1 MHLKRVKYFILSLIF
16 ISLTSCATTKVNE
29 FHNTLAPLIE
39 QRDIS
44 GAVDFASDFYQNCDK
59 YNKLLYSLELGFLY
73 HLNGNYKESN
83 ETFEKAK
90 YIYSMK
96 DYTSTFFNDDTLLP
110 SYYLGENYEMAYA
123 NFFCALNYLKTRRLK
138 GKRDEAAVEAR
149 QVNNLFNKVKI
160 DEKNALYKDD
170 PFIRY
175 FMGLVYQN
183 AGFLNDAMV
192 SYKLALLAYANYNI
206 CDMKVPEDL
215 VNNLY
220 TIYCHYGLEQDAKS
234 LRKTYPYAKQL
245 YTNNNGTLFI
255 VNYNGLAP
263 KKVEEVVTLTFDF
276 AWANYYKTNN
286 MYRYE
291 VEREFNVHEVSA
303 AFAVYQEYYNRIKS
317 FEIEATDEQDS
328 TKKYR
333 SKSYLV
339 TDIGAILEKHL
350 PEPNYRSVFYSR
362 INKYVSGFR
371 EIEYIRE
378 HYEQKK
384 QDILNDRDLS
394 KNNKIRL
401 LERLDRDTADKI
413 RTVKERSNTLNR
425 VDLRSWRS
433 LPEQVNMATLSLPK
447 GKYNIIIKYLDKN
460 GKTVET
466 KELKAKIRKNRNRFL
481 LTNSFK
487 GH

>member
-1 MHLKRVKYFILSLIF
+1 MHLKKVKYFLLSLIF

-59 YNKLLYSLELGFLY
+59 YNKLLYALELGFLY

-83 ETFEKAK
+83 EVFEQAK

-110 SYYLGENYEMAYA
+110 SYYLGEDYEMAYT
-123 NFFCALNYLKTRRLK
+123 NLFCALNYLKTRKLK
-138 GKRDEAAVEAR
+138 GKKDEAAVEAR
-149 QVNNLFNKVKI
+149 QLNNLFNKIKI
-160 DEKNALYKDD
+160 DKSNKLYQDD

-192 SYKLALLAYANYNI
+192 SYKLALTAYANYNI
-206 CDMKVPEDL
+206 CNMKVPQDL

-234 LRKTYPYAKQL
+234 LKKTYSYAKQL
-245 YTNNNGTLFI
+245 YTDDNGTLFI
-255 VNYNGLAP
+255 INYNGLAP
-263 KKVEEVVTLTFDF
+263 KKVEEVVTLTLDF
-276 AWANYYKTNN
+276 AWANYYKVHNI
-286 MYRYE
+286 YLHE
-291 VEREFNVHEVSA
+291 VEREFNLHEISA
-303 AFAVYQEYYNRIKS
+303 AFPVYQEYYNRIKS
-317 FEIEATDEQDS
+317 FEVEVTDEQDS
-328 TKKYR
+328 TKKYS

-339 TDIGAILEKHL
+339 TDLEEILEKHL
-350 PEPNYRSVFYSR
+350 PEPNYRAVFYSR
-362 INKYVSGFR
+362 INRYVVGLK
-371 EIEYIRE
+371 EIEQVRE
-378 HYEQKK
+378 RYEQKK
-384 QDILNDRDLS
+384 QDILNEKDLS

-401 LERLDRDTADKI
+401 LERLDRDTAENI
-413 RTVKERSNTLNR
+413 RTIKSRLNTLNR

-433 LPEQVNMATLSLPK
+433 LPEQINMATLSLPK

-466 KELKAKIRKNRNRFL
+466 KELKTKIRKSRNRFL